1 MDLTFMTGETINY
14 NYNEVDII
22 NIKDSKYLLK
32 KNIVVFLNDLKKNKC
47 KYSFFSLENGENK
60 YNKYIPLNINKLFV
74 LEKVFNQEISTEFKN
89 YFEKYFDEYYKLNNP
104 EIDINIIDNYLKNGA
119 DPDTYNKNKQTC
131 LYLACILNKFDIA
144 DLLLKYDADPNPVY
158 SINNIL
164 PLHLSVKLG
173 SDNITKLLLEYGADI
188 NSKDRIGWTPIYSA
202 AWNTDISNLRTLIEY
217 NADINNISK
226 YKWTPLH
233 VACNSKNNLCN
244 NVELLIKNGA
254 KINVSDD
261 NGLTPL
267 YLACMMQD
275 EEVIKTLIKNGA
287 DPNLKTNNWMTSYEF
302 CKKHEYS
309 FFSNLNKN

>member
-1 MDLTFMTGETINY
+1 MDLIFMTGETIKYDY
-14 NYNEVDII
+14 NNEDII
-22 NIKDSKYLLK
+22 SLQNNDFLLK
-32 KNIVVFLNDLKKNKC
+32 KNIVKFLQDVRNNKC
-47 KYSFFSLENGENK
+47 IYSFYSLENGENK
-60 YNKYIPLNINKLFV
+60 YNKYISININQLFV
-74 LEKVFNQEISTEFKN
+74 LERVFNQEISEEFVD
-89 YFEKYFDEYYKLNNP
+89 YFDKYFDEYYKINNN
-104 EIDINIIDNYLKNGA
+104 EIDINIIEDYLKNGA
-119 DPDTYNKNKQTC
+119 DPGIYNKNRQTC
-131 LYLACILNKFDIA
+131 LHLVCILDRFDIA
-144 DLLLKYDADPNPVY
+144 KLLLNYDANPNPVY

-287 DPNLKTNNWMTSYEF
+287 DPNLKTNNWMTSYDY
-302 CKKHEYS
+302 CKKHDYS
-309 FFSNLNKN
+309 FLEYIK